1 VARIDEARPRIL
13 GAPDA
18 RLRVKL
24 GVAFR
29 IAGQRP
35 RDVPECAQLF
45 TGLNADGVALLG
57 STLYQSVADTGG
69 ERVCGRGL
77 DAAAF
82 TMVRS
87 PRTIVCPAFDRLTV
101 EDAAVVVLHEALHFA
116 GLPESPPTPGAMKS
130 NEINDRIADRCG
142 L

>member
-1 VARIDEARPRIL
+1 MPRIDEARPRIL

-116 GLPESPPTPGAMKS
+116 GLPESPLTPGAVS
-130 NEINDRIADRCG
+130 SSEINDRIADRCG